1 MGKVLATRADGSTL
15 EVRTNVKTKHVR
27 LGHEHPVRVDLSQL
41 GATPALADLTLSG
54 DRDLEGLDLSP
65 LAGHPALV
73 SLTART
79 ATVVDLAP
87 LAETP
92 LQSLTLD
99 VGGAEALDFGPLRGH
114 PSLAR
119 LAITHRGTLT
129 AIDLSFVRDLP
140 ALRSFHL
147 AGGDWRT
154 LDLSPLRGLP
164 LTSVTLTHQ
173 YITAVDLELL
183 AQPALEHLLLQHLEI
198 AVGYWDLSPLARCPS
213 LAHLSLLGA
222 EVGTLEL
229 TALAGLEKL
238 RRFDPPN
245 VKNMMVQE
253 GTKLVAP
260 GLAVFRANIGS
271 P

>member
-1 MGKVLATRADGSTL
+1 MGKVVATRADGSIL
-15 EVRTNVKTKHVR
+15 EVRTNAKTKHVR

-41 GATPALADLTLSG
+41 GATPVLADLTLSG
-54 DRDLEGLDLSP
+54 DRDLEGLDLAP
-65 LAGHPALV
+65 LMGHPAIA
-73 SLTART
+73 SLTARV
-79 ATVVDLAP
+79 ATVVDLTP
-87 LAETP
+87 LAVTP
-92 LQSLTLD
+92 LRSLTLD
-99 VGGAEALDFGPLRGH
+99 VGGAATLDFAPLRGH
-114 PSLAR
+114 PSLER
-119 LAITHRGTLT
+119 LALTYRGSQA
-129 AIDLSFVRDLP
+129 AIDLSFARDLP

-154 LDLSPLRGLP
+154 LDLAPLRGLP

-173 YITAVDLELL
+173 YITEVDLEIL
-183 AQPALEHLLLQHLEI
+183 AQPALEHLMLQHLEI

-213 LAHLSLLGA
+213 LAHVSLLGA

-229 TALAGLEKL
+229 TALAQLEKL

-245 VKNMMVQE
+245 VKNMVVQE

-260 GLAVFRANIGS
+260 GLAAWRANIGS